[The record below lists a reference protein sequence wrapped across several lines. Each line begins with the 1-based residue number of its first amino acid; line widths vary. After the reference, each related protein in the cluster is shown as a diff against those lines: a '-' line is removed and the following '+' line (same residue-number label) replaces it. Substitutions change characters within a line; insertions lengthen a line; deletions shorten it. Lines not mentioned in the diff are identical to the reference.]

1 MGHGFM
7 APLQGGSVTILN
19 FLGALSTA
27 AFGINA
33 AGTIVVGQYTDS
45 SNTQHGF
52 VWP

>member
-1 MGHGFM
+1 MGHGLM
-7 APLQGGSVTILN
+7 GPLQGGSVTILN
-19 FLGALSTA
+19 FPGAVRTA

-33 AGTIVVGQYTDS
+33 AGTIVVGEYTDS